1 MEIIHIFFEYL
12 KKQRL
17 KKIQIF
23 IQIFV
28 ATISVLL
35 FMGIVLNI
43 NNKLNDIKN
52 LTSML
57 NIKGNFYL
65 DRKYDE
71 NNESDKDINELI
83 TKMKNYN
90 EDFEFCQFSNQ
101 SSMGDSTQLY
111 VDENLIKNIKFP
123 VYKGRTLNSR
133 DFNIDY
139 NSEDIPILVSK
150 KLENKYPINSVFNDT
165 KTSFTNENNYMS
177 GGATFVVVGI
187 LDDKSDFW
195 INDDILVDKLNYFD
209 VIIYPTNFKA
219 LGNNPPNY
227 FINIKYNENN
237 YINFKNSM
245 ELKYNNIKLVDSS
258 LQKTFINKL
267 NNKIIELIF
276 IGIFT
281 IVLLILSL
289 FGFISIIQSII
300 LLRSK
305 EIGIHYSL
313 GASLKNICGFILA
326 EILLISLFSIFT
338 CYIFTTKLKDYFMI
352 NYEVLLDNNTFLIST
367 VVILCYIFMA
377 ISVTAVTILK
387 KDPIKLLRD

>member
-1 MEIIHIFFEYL
+1 MEIIYIFFEYL
-12 KKQRL
+12 KKQKF
-17 KKIQIF
+17 KKIQILM
-23 IQIFV
+23 QIFV
-28 ATISVLL
+28 ATISVIL
-35 FMGIVLNI
+35 FMGVVLNI
-43 NNKLNDIKN
+43 NNKLMDIKN
-52 LTSML
+52 LTSMS

-65 DRKYDE
+65 NAKYDE

-83 TKMKNYN
+83 TNMKTYN

-111 VDENLIKNIKFP
+111 VDENLIKNIDFP
-123 VYKGRTLNSR
+123 LYKGRNLNSK

-139 NSEDIPILVSK
+139 NSEVIPILVSK
-150 KLENKYPINSVFNDT
+150 KLENKYPIDCVFNDT
-165 KTSFTNENNYMS
+165 KTSFTNENNYLS
-177 GGATFVVVGI
+177 GGATFRVVGI
-187 LDDKSDFW
+187 LDDKSNFW

-209 VIIYPTNFKA
+209 VIIYPTNFKV
-219 LGNNPPNY
+219 LGYNPPNY
-227 FINIKYNENN
+227 FINIKSNENK
-237 YINFKNSM
+237 YINFKNSI
-245 ELKYNNIKLVDSS
+245 ELKYNSIKLVDSS
-258 LQKTFINKL
+258 LQKAFVNKL
-267 NNKIIELIF
+267 NDKIIELIF

-289 FGFISIIQSII
+289 FGFISIIQSSI

-352 NYEVLLDNNTFLIST
+352 NYEVLLDNNTFVIST
-367 VVILCYIFMA
+367 VVILCYIFIVILVAAM
-377 ISVTAVTILK
+377 TILK

>member
-1 MEIIHIFFEYL
+1 MQIIHIFFEYL

-17 KKIQIF
+17 KKIQMF

-28 ATISVLL
+28 STISVLL

-43 NNKLNDIKN
+43 NNKFNDIKN
-52 LTSML
+52 LTSIS

-65 DRKYDE
+65 DTKYDE
-71 NNESDKDINELI
+71 NNESDKDIDELI
-83 TKMKNYN
+83 TNMKNYN

-101 SSMGDSTQLY
+101 SSIGDSTQLY
-111 VDENLIKNIKFP
+111 VDENLTKNIDFA
-123 VYKGRTLNSR
+123 VYKGRTFNSK

-139 NSEDIPILVSK
+139 NTETIPILVSK
-150 KLENKYPINSVFNDT
+150 KLENKYPIDSVFNDT
-165 KTSFTNENNYMS
+165 NTSFTNENNYLS
-177 GGATFVVVGI
+177 GGATFRVVGI
-187 LDDKSDFW
+187 LDDKSSFW

-209 VIIYPTNFKA
+209 VIIYPTNFKV

-227 FINIKYNENN
+227 FINIRSNENIYN
-237 YINFKNSM
+237 NLKNSI
-245 ELKYNNIKLVDSS
+245 ELKYNKIKLVDSS
-258 LQKTFINKL
+258 LQKSFINKL

-281 IVLLILSL
+281 IVLLILSI

-305 EIGIHYSL
+305 EIGIHYSF
-313 GASLKNICGFILA
+313 GASQKNILGFILA
-326 EILLISLFSIFT
+326 EILLITLFSICT
-338 CYIFTTKLKDYFMI
+338 CYMFTTKLKDYFMI
-352 NYEVLLDNNTFLIST
+352 NYEVLLDSNTFLIST
-367 VVILCYIFMA
+367 VVILCYIFVA
-377 ISVTAVTILK
+377 ISVTAMTILK